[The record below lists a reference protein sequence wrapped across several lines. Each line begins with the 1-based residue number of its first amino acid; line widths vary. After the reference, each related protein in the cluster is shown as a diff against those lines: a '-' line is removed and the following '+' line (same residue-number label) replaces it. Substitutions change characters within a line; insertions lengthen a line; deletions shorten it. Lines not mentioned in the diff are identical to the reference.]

1 MKKLSVIV
9 FTFLAILAFV
19 SCQEKSKTSISIF
32 GGKSKVDLVGTWTA
46 QKNNQIFKM
55 IFSQDGSFIYGSGWS
70 DGVEQLTTGENGDV
84 IAEKEFNIWKC
95 KGKFTT
101 SRNIFTATFTEV
113 KDFTARSLM
122 VEGEETDFLVNIK
135 NENEL
140 IIQTVQTGAL
150 RIYKRQ

>member
-1 MKKLSVIV
+1 
-9 FTFLAILAFV
+9 
-19 SCQEKSKTSISIF
+19 
-32 GGKSKVDLVGTWTA
+32 
-46 QKNNQIFKM
+46 
-55 IFSQDGSFIYGSGWS
+55 
-70 DGVEQLTTGENGDV
+70 
-84 IAEKEFNIWKC
+84 NIWKC
-95 KGKFTT
+95 MGKFTT